1 MNRKAPLWVLFLII
15 WIFLMITIA
24 FGWAVWNVNTGRTT
38 FSKSTGE
45 SILFVAKLPTLI
57 NQTYHEITG
66 KEGSNLMITSDKNKG
81 INGLQVKAPNFVDS
95 NYLLLSSYDK
105 TAKQSTVKLMRL
117 ADQKIMHQWTP
128 NVDDALKLFIK
139 KEDVPWQ
146 IEHNPGNFRM
156 LHPLLS
162 NDGSIYYNFIFSPLV
177 KMGSDSKIIWSLEGM
192 YHHSLEFDADGNIW
206 APCLVEH
213 SKFTSPV
220 LKDYKDD
227 KIVEI
232 SPDGKKLFE
241 KSISEIL
248 LENGYK
254 GLLWGVGPYEEDEIH
269 LNDIQPAF
277 TSSQYWE
284 KGDLLISLRNKSTIF
299 LYRPSTNKITW
310 LKTGPWLNQ
319 HDVDF
324 LNGTQIGLLGNN
336 VIRGD
341 KMTLIDGYN
350 DQYIYDFSTDSV
362 TTPYTAFFKS
372 ADVGTL
378 SEGRTDILD
387 NGDLFVEETEVG
399 RLLRG
404 SKTGTVW
411 QYAEHV
417 DEKSVSALSWSRFVT
432 YNQFNNLTFLKTK

>member
-1 MNRKAPLWVLFLII
+1 MNRKAPVWVILLIV
-15 WIFLMITIA
+15 WVFLMVTIW
-24 FGWAVWNVNTGRTT
+24 FGWAVWNVNTGRNT

-45 SILFVAKLPTLI
+45 SILFVAKLPTLVS
-57 NQTYHEITG
+57 QTYHAVTAP
-66 KEGSNLMITSDKNKG
+66 EGANLMITSEKNKG
-81 INGLQVKAPNFVDS
+81 IEGLQVKAPNFVDS

-105 TAKQSTVKLMRL
+105 TEKQSTVKLIRL
-117 ADQKIMHQWTP
+117 SDQKILHQWTP
-128 NVDDALKLFIK
+128 DVEDALKLYIK
-139 KEDVPWQ
+139 KDSVPWQ
-146 IEHNPGNFRM
+146 IEHNAGNFRM
-156 LHPLLS
+156 LHPLVA
-162 NDGSIYYNFIFSPLV
+162 NDGSIFYNFIFSPLI
-177 KMGSDSKIIWSLEGM
+177 KMGSDSKIIWSVEGM
-192 YHHSLEFDADGNIW
+192 FHHSLEFDADGNIW
-206 APCLVEH
+206 APCLVENT
-213 SKFTSPV
+213 KFKSSV

-248 LENGYK
+248 LENGYR

-269 LNDIQPAF
+269 LNDIQPAL

-284 KGDLLISLRNKSTIF
+284 KGDLLISIRNKSTVF

-324 LNGTQIGLLGNN
+324 LNDTQISLLGNN

-350 DQYIYDFSTDSV
+350 DEYIYDFSTDSIA
-362 TTPYTAFFKS
+362 TPYTEFFKS
-372 ADVGTL
+372 ADIGTL
-378 SEGRTDILD
+378 SEGRSDILA
-387 NGDLFVEETEVG
+387 NGDIFIEETEVG

-404 SKTGTVW
+404 SKTATIW
-411 QYAEHV
+411 QYAEHT
-417 DEKSVSALSWSRFVT
+417 DAKSVAALSWSRFVSS
-432 YNQFNNLTFLKTK
+432 NEFNNLTFLKTK